1 VCLLALAG
9 CANPKGDFGFAI
21 EQVQGKVTGQRLEI
35 KLLQLISLS
44 PEARAA
50 LENGVPLHIEVRA
63 ELDTME
69 GELGTSRQFEIRYMP
84 LSNHYQLSSDHP
96 ASVRTYP
103 RLRHALAGLSEVELQ
118 LALPE
123 LPAGDYPL
131 STRSWLEKR
140 RLPAPMR
147 LPAWFSPSWQHDSG
161 WHSTSVQVPGGNPV
175 NGAPAAP

>member
-9 CANPKGDFGFAI
+9 CADPKGDFGFAV

-35 KLLQLISLS
+35 KLLQKISLS
-44 PEARAA
+44 PDARAA

-63 ELDTME
+63 ELETME
-69 GELGTSRQFEIRYMP
+69 GELATSRQFEIRYMP
-84 LSNHYQLSSDHP
+84 LSNHFQLSSVHP
-96 ASVRTYP
+96 AFVRTYP

-118 LALPE
+118 LPLPV

-140 RLPAPMR
+140 KLPAPMR
-147 LPAWFSPSWQHDSG
+147 LPAWFSPNWQHDSG
-161 WHSTSVQVPGGNPV
+161 WQSTTVQIPGGSQV
-175 NGAPAAP
+175 SGTPAAP